1 MAALHPPHTLP
12 RVSPPSGPSSLG
24 VLSGYCLKAS
34 PSWMAPS
41 VPSYR
46 SQILG
51 TDLEDFAWVPSPFPG
66 FSRLFPTC
74 LNPSPS
80 SPASPPAAGLSPIQI
95 PQTGGWVLLRPT
107 VPFIWGSSA
116 TPAAQ
121 ALHYTSC
128 YRMWEGVYPP
138 FLRDPGALIPAAL
151 KVSQV
156 FPGSGV
162 GQSISRRPKLSL

>member
-1 MAALHPPHTLP
+1 
-12 RVSPPSGPSSLG
+12 
-24 VLSGYCLKAS
+24 
-34 PSWMAPS
+34 MAPRM
-41 VPSYR
+41 PSYR

-66 FSRLFPTC
+66 CSRLFPAC

-121 ALHYTSC
+121 ALHYASC
-128 YRMWEGVYPP
+128 YRMWEEKGGLSP
-138 FLRDPGALIPAAL
+138 FTKGSWCLDSCSVKG
-151 KVSQV
+151 K
-156 FPGSGV
+156 SGV
-162 GQSISRRPKLSL
+162 SRQWSWTGYQQKAKAFLVDQLVKNMPTMQETPVQFLDQEDLLEKG